1 MGDTVT
7 FDCLDASNGQITA
20 SSDTTTLASLNF
32 SLLDQVNGP
41 VHIAEAQPGD
51 TLRVDVCGLETADWG
66 WSALIPGFGL
76 LADEFPEPAL
86 KVWKLVRNAEGKDV
100 VGDGEYGY
108 AWFDEEKGIRIPL
121 KPFCGE
127 MGVAPGKDGA
137 HSTIPPYATG
147 GNIDTRHLTAGSTLY
162 LPVEVSG
169 ALFSIGVCRTSFPRA
184 TLFLLI
190 VDPQPCRTATQP
202 RVMAKFVV
210 CLQNSSFY

>member
-1 MGDTVT
+1 M
-7 FDCLDASNGQITA
+7 
-20 SSDTTTLASLNF
+20 
-32 SLLDQVNGP
+32 
-41 VHIAEAQPGD
+41 HIAEAQPGD

-86 KVWKLVRNAEGKDV
+86 KVWKLVRNAEGEDV

-127 MGVAPGKDGA
+127 MGVAPGKEGA

-162 LPVEVSG
+162 LPIEVPG
-169 ALFSIGVCRTSFPRA
+169 ALFSIGVCVTFSDECELKLLMNPSLQDGHAAQGDGEVCGRFQALVFSGLRGDR
-184 TLFLLI
+184 FLL
-190 VDPQPCRTATQP
+190 QQELR
-202 RVMAKFVV
+202 
-210 CLQNSSFY
+210 